1 MRDTILIVDD
11 QSENRD
17 VLREALEGEYKIHE
31 ASDGVEAM
39 EYIQENEED
48 IALVLLDLI
57 MPRMSGTETLL
68 LLHDKKLMDNY
79 PVIICTGDN
88 SLKIVEKCFS
98 YGMSDFIRKPYEK
111 ELLPYRVRNVISNFN
126 ELKQSREESEKSKVM
141 MQRANALLKQYSEK
155 MKKDN
160 ANIIDSLG
168 TIVEY
173 RNTENHDHIRRV
185 KAFSKVLATHM
196 MNEFPEY
203 ELTEEKVELI
213 YSASALHDLGKIMIP
228 DNILFKPGKYTSDE
242 FDYMKSHTIRGYDI
256 IQKIAANWDKDM
268 MEYCSDIARYHHE
281 KYDGRGY
288 ADGLVGDE
296 IPISAQIVSVAD
308 CFEALIGESI
318 YKKAYEFDVAYQMI
332 INGDCG
338 AFNPKLLE
346 AFRNSEEEFKEIAKK
361 VDPENTPEDMIGETN
376 LSDM

>member
-1 MRDTILIVDD
+1 
-11 QSENRD
+11 
-17 VLREALEGEYKIHE
+17 
-31 ASDGVEAM
+31 
-39 EYIQENEED
+39 
-48 IALVLLDLI
+48 
-57 MPRMSGTETLL
+57 
-68 LLHDKKLMDNY
+68 
-79 PVIICTGDN
+79 
-88 SLKIVEKCFS
+88 
-98 YGMSDFIRKPYEK
+98 
-111 ELLPYRVRNVISNFN
+111 
-126 ELKQSREESEKSKVM
+126 
-141 MQRANALLKQYSEK
+141 
-155 MKKDN
+155 MKD
-160 ANIIDSLG
+160 
-168 TIVEY
+168 
-173 RNTENHDHIRRV
+173 
-185 KAFSKVLATHM
+185 
-196 MNEFPEY
+196 EFPEY
-203 ELTEEKVELI
+203 KLNDKKIEMITT
-213 YSASALHDLGKIMIP
+213 ASALHDIGKIMIP
-228 DNILFKPGKYTSDE
+228 DEILFKPGKYTSEE

-346 AFRNSEEEFKEIAKK
+346 AFRNSEEEFKEIAKE